1 MDLLSV
7 ENLSK
12 QYKKK
17 QKQTGFSLQDITFSV
32 PAGYICGYVG
42 RNGAGKTTTLNTI
55 MHLVRPDSGEVRI
68 DGISFE
74 EDPVGYR
81 QQIGYVGDAS
91 YFPKNF
97 TLKDIRGILADFYPS
112 FDAKKYDSL
121 IDRWELPAKQKIKNY
136 SRGMKVK
143 LMFASVLSRDTKILI
158 LDEATNGLDPMMR
171 SELLALLQEYVEDG
185 SHSILFSTHN
195 MEDLQDIA
203 DYIFFID
210 EGRKVFFQAKDELL
224 EEYLL
229 VKGGL
234 SDLTPELAGRLIGIQ
249 KNEFGFSAL
258 YPVDEISVPPAGIL
272 SEKPTVD
279 EIIVHLLRQMRETV

>member
-7 ENLSK
+7 EHLSK
-12 QYKKK
+12 QYKKT
-17 QKQTGFSLQDITFSV
+17 QKQGGFSLQNISFSV

-42 RNGAGKTTTLNTI
+42 RNGAGKTTTLNAI
-55 MHLVRPDSGEVRI
+55 MHLVRPDSGEVLI
-68 DGISFE
+68 NGVSFE

-81 QQIGYVGDAS
+81 RQIGYVGDAS
-91 YFPKNF
+91 YFPKDF
-97 TLKDIRGILADFYPS
+97 TLRDIREILADFYPS
-112 FDAKKYDSL
+112 FDTENFDRLAA
-121 IDRWELPAKQKIKNY
+121 RWELPAKPKIKTY

-143 LMFASVLSRDTKILI
+143 LMFASVLARDTKILI

-171 SELLALLQEYVEDG
+171 NELLAMLQEYVEDG
-185 SHSILFSTHN
+185 NHSILFSTHN

-203 DYIFFID
+203 DYIFFIE

-234 SDLTPELAGRLIGIQ
+234 SDLTPELTGRLTGIQ

-258 YPVDEISVPPAGIL
+258 YPVAENCVPPAGLL

-279 EIIVHLLRQMRETV
+279 EIIVHMLRQMRETV